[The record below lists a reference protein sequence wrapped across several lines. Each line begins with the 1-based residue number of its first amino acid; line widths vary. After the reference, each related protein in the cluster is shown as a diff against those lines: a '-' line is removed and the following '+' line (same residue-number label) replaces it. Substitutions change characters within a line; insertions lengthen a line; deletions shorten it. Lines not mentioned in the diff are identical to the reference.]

1 MNNNKMNSIFV
12 AVNLLLGLSIPTW
25 SYPNPKSGRFSV
37 LGNQGHP
44 FRYHH
49 LPMFDR
55 TLKISPSSIST
66 STLVDSDLETA
77 KSQFS
82 VMPIFGSY
90 RNSKSNYSPRVQ
102 RLKDLSLQ
110 KEILKDVTAAEFA
123 LRIEVSSSS
132 ESQEAA
138 SKPYILTHQ
147 MIISA
152 LIMSTKIIINNS
164 AAAAAAIDYGKLIS
178 KLQESIEIMNNRP
191 ELNNLTA
198 EKDQE
203 VNAGGI
209 VTQSSIDLTTRI
221 VHVKED
227 LELAAQG
234 LPPKHMADNYLNE
247 VSTVESAQGSSST
260 VVPTVS
266 TGNRIKPLRI
276 LVREDG

>member
-138 SKPYILTHQ
+138 SKP
-147 MIISA
+147 
-152 LIMSTKIIINNS
+152 
-164 AAAAAAIDYGKLIS
+164 
-178 KLQESIEIMNNRP
+178 
-191 ELNNLTA
+191 
-198 EKDQE
+198 
-203 VNAGGI
+203 
-209 VTQSSIDLTTRI
+209 
-221 VHVKED
+221 
-227 LELAAQG
+227 
-234 LPPKHMADNYLNE
+234 
-247 VSTVESAQGSSST
+247 
-260 VVPTVS
+260 
-266 TGNRIKPLRI
+266 
-276 LVREDG
+276 